1 MTIDVASDGWKE
13 CPVKQHAADGPNER
27 RGPVNLRGERQAE

>member
-1 MTIDVASDGWKE
+1 MTIDVASE
-13 CPVKQHAADGPNER
+13 KQHAADGPNER